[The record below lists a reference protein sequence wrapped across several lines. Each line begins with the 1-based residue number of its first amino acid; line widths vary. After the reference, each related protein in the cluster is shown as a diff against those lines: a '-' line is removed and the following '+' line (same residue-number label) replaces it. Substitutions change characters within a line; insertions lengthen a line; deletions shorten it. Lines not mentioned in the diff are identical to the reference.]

1 MSPWQEVAAITSIEP
16 CLCGGALHPLF
27 AIDSAKMAGVLRV
40 MLMRCQACGS
50 LMPRPSASV
59 QGAYDGYYTQAAR
72 RGPVRRRLRGALDL
86 TRRAYMDRST
96 PPNAR
101 RVLDFGCGAGGYLDR
116 VTSPDRTCF
125 GTDLIEARSPQATW
139 VWLVSADLE
148 AAAPFD
154 WITLGHVLEHLA
166 DPAAAVSRLS
176 TCLAP
181 GAALWI
187 ATPNANSFLFACA
200 GRWARDVDYPRHLT
214 IFSRQALE
222 HLLARDGLTATF
234 TSPPRLNA
242 ILNTVTTIRNI
253 LRDDEAPIF
262 ARIKRAVAT
271 LTALALH
278 VAKPRR
284 LRDRTCPELVATFR
298 CGPSAPPLAR
308 SGRHADQKCDPAAT
322 HTESAPAVSV
332 PTLLLSIIHAVN
344 PIQIAFPVQ
353 NDLEKFREFAYR
365 YYSMLKQ

>member
-1 MSPWQEVAAITSIEP
+1 
-16 CLCGGALHPLF
+16 
-27 AIDSAKMAGVLRV
+27 
-40 MLMRCQACGS
+40 
-50 LMPRPSASV
+50 MPRPSASV

-125 GTDLIEARSPQATW
+125 GTDLIEARSLQATW
-139 VWLVSADLE
+139 VWLESADLE

-187 ATPNANSFLFACA
+187 ATPNANSFLFGCA
-200 GRWARDVDYPRHLT
+200 GRWARDVDYPRHLM

-242 ILNTVTTIRNI
+242 ILNTVTT
-253 LRDDEAPIF
+253 LKSMLGDDTAPVQS
-262 ARIKRAVAT
+262 RIMTAIAT
-271 LTALALH
+271 MIALTLH
-278 VAKPRR
+278 VLKPR
-284 LRDRTCPELVATFR
+284 LQRDQTSPELVAICRLT
-298 CGPSAPPLAR
+298 PPAPPQVR
-308 SGRHADQKCDPAAT
+308 
-322 HTESAPAVSV
+322 
-332 PTLLLSIIHAVN
+332 
-344 PIQIAFPVQ
+344 
-353 NDLEKFREFAYR
+353 
-365 YYSMLKQ
+365 